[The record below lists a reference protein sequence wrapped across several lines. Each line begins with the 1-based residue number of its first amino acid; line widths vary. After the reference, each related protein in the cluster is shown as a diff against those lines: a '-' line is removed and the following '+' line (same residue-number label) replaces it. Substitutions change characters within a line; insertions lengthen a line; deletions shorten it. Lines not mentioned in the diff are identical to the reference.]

1 MILDDHMNN
10 YRNWKDI
17 NQRLVNRGREITLF
31 LNVKDTDL
39 DEELSKMNEGKRGNP
54 YQYPNTLIYA
64 GMVIKCL
71 QHKTYRKLQGYLED
85 LAKFLHFSVPDFR
98 TFWWRTN
105 EMEKEGVRFN
115 PPREGK
121 KIDVAVDSTG
131 IKLVNDGEYRT
142 KKYNKTKDWV
152 KFHTSVNEETGESLT
167 IVITKDNISDL
178 SKFKKLMDPIAD
190 ITNKTDADKGYDC
203 ENNFEYCAKH
213 GIIAGIPVKIN
224 ATTTNRETE
233 YRRRAVSEQFGI
245 AIRPGIRFGNVTIRQ
260 KERRQKKWKKKIK
273 QGRRWAVEGFYSR
286 YKREFGEYVFSKKRE
301 LVEKE
306 IVMKTNILNKFI
318 TMN

>member
-1 MILDDHMNN
+1 MYVDNRD
-10 YRNWKDI
+10 WKTY
-17 NQRLVNRGREITLF
+17 NQRLVNRGKEITLF
-31 LNVKDTDL
+31 LDVKDTDL
-39 DEELSKMNEGKRGNP
+39 DEELSKMNAGKRGSP

-115 PPREGK
+115 PPPGDR

-142 KKYNKTKDWV
+142 KKYKKTKDWV
-152 KFHTSVNEETGESLT
+152 KFHTSVNEGTGESLT
-167 IVITKDNISDL
+167 IVITKDNISDMK
-178 SKFKKLMDPIAD
+178 KFKKLMDPIAD
-190 ITNKTDADKGYDC
+190 ITKKADADKGYDC
-203 ENNFEYCAKH
+203 EDNFDYCAKH
-213 GIIAGIPVKIN
+213 NIIAGIPVKIN

-245 AIRPGIRFGNVTIRQ
+245 EIKRGVKVGYIKRKL
-260 KERRQKKWKKKIK
+260 KERRQKRWKKRIR

-301 LVEKE
+301 MVEKE

-318 TMN
+318 TMY

>member
-1 MILDDHMNN
+1 MND
-10 YRNWKDI
+10 YRDWKDI

-31 LNVKDTDL
+31 LDVKDANL
-39 DEELSKMNEGKRGNP
+39 EEELSKMNDRKRGSP

-71 QHKTYRKLQGYLED
+71 QHKTYRLLQGYLED

-98 TFWWRTN
+98 TFWWRTDK
-105 EMEKEGVRFN
+105 MEKEGVRFN
-115 PPREGK
+115 PPPGNR
-121 KIDVAVDSTG
+121 KINVAVDSTG

-142 KKYNKTKDWV
+142 RKYKKTKDWV

-167 IVITKDNISDL
+167 IVITKDNVADMRE
-178 SKFKKLMDPIAD
+178 FGKLIDPIAD
-190 ITNKTDADKGYDC
+190 LVNKADTDKGYDR
-203 ENNFEYCAKH
+203 EKNFGYCHKH
-213 GIIAGIPVKIN
+213 GIIPGIPVKIN
-224 ATTTNRETE
+224 ATTTNRKTK
-233 YRRRAVSEQFGI
+233 YRRIAVAEQFGI
-245 AIRPGIRFGNVTIRQ
+245 EIKRGVKVGHIGRKL

-286 YKREFGEYVFSKKRE
+286 YKRQFGEYVFSRKRE
-301 LVEKE
+301 MVEKE

-318 TMN
+318 TMH